1 MGRDERR
8 ERKAVQPVEQGL
20 GNSLKGELDVW
31 GDGES
36 SHRFLSNPVEWEGS
50 NICNSDKEVGTQKSD
65 RTLPMPYPG

>member
-36 SHRFLSNPVEWEGS
+36 SHRFFSNPVE
-50 NICNSDKEVGTQKSD
+50 
-65 RTLPMPYPG
+65 